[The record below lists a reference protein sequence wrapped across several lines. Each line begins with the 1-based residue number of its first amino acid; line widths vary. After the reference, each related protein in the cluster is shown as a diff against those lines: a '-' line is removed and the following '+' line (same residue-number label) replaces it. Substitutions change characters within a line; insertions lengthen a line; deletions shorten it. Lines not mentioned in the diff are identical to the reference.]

1 MLVYRHKKRLE
12 AEANE
17 QKRQS
22 QAGREERHALEAEQE
37 AQRGEETE
45 TLTDKKVP
53 ELKNIAKEHGIEG
66 FSNMKKDKLIQ
77 AIEGD

>member
-1 MLVYRHKKRLE
+1 MLIYRHKKRLE

-22 QAGREERHALEAEQE
+22 QARRKERHAAETEQE
-37 AQRGEETE
+37 AQRNEE
-45 TLTDKKVP
+45 TLTGKKVP
-53 ELKNIAKEHGIEG
+53 ELKNIAKEQGIEG
-66 FSNMKKDKLIQ
+66 FSNMKKDELIQ